1 MESDEEEKRNQ
12 KKIAEQNILTE
23 DEIIDALDMAIY
35 RERIEKIIGRQYSYL
50 YFVYFENIY
59 QSKIKNKMSY
69 PLNEYLNKE
78 NNFDDTLWMHI
89 YKSIKFYSKDNL
101 PIIITK
107 YFHLKAE
114 TEFKFLYN
122 ESKKY
127 TNNSFKFFD
136 TYIKKMKKANNKK
149 LNEFKSKNPNVNIFD
164 THKKQS
170 FYIRSFLSKKT
181 VLRPKLSVI
190 KNSFLLNNNNNQE
203 DEHSELSNKEQE
215 IKNKKEMRV
224 QIMKKIH
231 QLKINT
237 IKEVEKANILQNK
250 QKKKYGG
257 IKSRFLD
264 AYNQQEKFFKIIS
277 SMSGKKIYKNNYQR
291 QLTDIE
297 DTYPST
303 TTQKKFNNSK
313 SSSKTYLYLNSK
325 ENYSSRKNINL
336 KLFSEEKKK

>member
-1 MESDEEEKRNQ
+1 
-12 KKIAEQNILTE
+12 
-23 DEIIDALDMAIY
+23 
-35 RERIEKIIGRQYSYL
+35 
-50 YFVYFENIY
+50 
-59 QSKIKNKMSY
+59 
-69 PLNEYLNKE
+69 
-78 NNFDDTLWMHI
+78 
-89 YKSIKFYSKDNL
+89 
-101 PIIITK
+101 
-107 YFHLKAE
+107 
-114 TEFKFLYN
+114 
-122 ESKKY
+122 
-127 TNNSFKFFD
+127 
-136 TYIKKMKKANNKK
+136 MKKANNKK

-297 DTYPST
+297 DTYQST

-313 SSSKTYLYLNSK
+313 SSSKTYLYLN
-325 ENYSSRKNINL
+325 
-336 KLFSEEKKK
+336 